1 MNFDQLLE
9 KFNSRNPYTNAIGIE
24 MTEICFDYAAGKVD
38 YSDKVINRNL
48 HVHGGV
54 YVSLA
59 DTVAGAA
66 AHSTGAHYVTQSC
79 SFQFYKATD
88 KGTLFCTARVNHRG
102 RKTCVIAAKLTHEDG
117 TLAGE
122 GLFSFYKI
130 SDETNPLHQC
140 MDKPKFR

>member
-1 MNFDQLLE
+1 MNLEKLLE
-9 KFNSRNPYTNAIGIE
+9 EFNSRNPYTSAIGIKL
-24 MTEICFDYAAGKVD
+24 TEVRPDFATGLVE

-66 AHSTGAHYVTQSC
+66 AHSTGARYVTQSC
-79 SFQFYKATD
+79 SFQFYKATSQ
-88 KGTLFCTARVNHRG
+88 GTLYCTAQVNHRG
-102 RKTCVIAAKLTHEDG
+102 RTTCVIAAKLTHEDG
-117 TLAGE
+117 ALAGE

-130 SDETNPLHQC
+130 SD
-140 MDKPKFR
+140 

>member
-1 MNFDQLLE
+1 MNLEKLLE
-9 KFNSRNPYTNAIGIE
+9 EFNSRNPYTNAIGIE
-24 MTEICFDYAAGKVD
+24 LTEIRPDFAAGRVK
-38 YSDKVINRNL
+38 YSNQVINRNL

-79 SFQFYKATD
+79 SFQFYKATNQ
-88 KGTLFCTARVNHRG
+88 GTLSCTAQVNHRG
-102 RKTCVIAAKLTHEDG
+102 RKTCVIATKLTHDDG

-130 SDETNPLHQC
+130 SD
-140 MDKPKFR
+140 